1 MRISA
6 SDIVITSRPNR
17 LGLSAAIGEIILR
30 RAKLVAV
37 PIPRTYRGQRVGV
50 ALMTGNKPLPVE
62 VNARLLSTAYD
73 VMVHNDGSCS
83 IPFKAAQA
91 KPAFK
96 PQTAAA

>member
-6 SDIVITSRPNR
+6 SDIVIQHRNTRFG
-17 LGLSAAIGEIILR
+17 LGAAIGEIILR
-30 RAKLVAV
+30 KARLVAV
-37 PIPRTYRGQRVGV
+37 PIPRTYRGTRVGV
-50 ALMTGNKPLPVE
+50 ALQTGNRPLPTG

-91 KPAFK
+91 KPQFR
-96 PQTAAA
+96 AAS